1 VIGMDDLTL
10 RYYCIDEG
18 NKVIRD
24 LLEEVR
30 NKLDISYEIV
40 GEPLNELKDREIYD
54 RDFKPGAR
62 LLKKGTAKCIREL
75 RSRSGHYFVSVPRT
89 IAVIRNGLVE
99 WWTLGDD
106 CVTAF
111 LKELLK
117 EGREYL
123 FRLIGD

>member
-1 VIGMDDLTL
+1 MDDLTL
-10 RYYCIDEG
+10 RYYCEGEG

-24 LLEEVR
+24 LLEEVK
-30 NKLDISYEIV
+30 NKLGIPYEIV
-40 GEPLNELKDREIYD
+40 GGPHDELKDREIYE
-54 RDFKPGAR
+54 RDFKPRAR
-62 LLKKGTAKCIREL
+62 LLKKRTGRSIREL
-75 RSRSGHYFVSVPRT
+75 RSRRGHYFVSVPGT
-89 IAVIRNGLVE
+89 IAVVRNRLVE

-106 CVTAF
+106 DIIAF

>member
-10 RYYCIDEG
+10 RYYCKDEG

-24 LLEEVR
+24 LLEEVK

-40 GEPLNELKDREIYD
+40 GGPHNELKDREIYD
-54 RDFKPGAR
+54 RDFKLRAT
-62 LLKKGTAKCIREL
+62 LLKKRTGKSIREL
-75 RSRSGHYFVSVPRT
+75 RSRSGHYFVSVPGT

-106 CVTAF
+106 CITTF

>member
-1 VIGMDDLTL
+1 MIGMDDLTL
-10 RYYCIDEG
+10 RYYCKDEG

-30 NKLDISYEIV
+30 NKLGIPYKIV
-40 GEPLNELKDREIYD
+40 GGPYNELKDREIYE
-54 RDFKPGAR
+54 RDFKPRAR
-62 LLKKGTAKCIREL
+62 LLKKRTGKSIREL
-75 RSRSGHYFVSVPRT
+75 MSRSGHYFVSVSGT
-89 IAVIRNGLVE
+89 IAVIRIGLVE

-106 CVTAF
+106 YIIAF

-123 FRLIGD
+123 FRLIW

>member
-1 VIGMDDLTL
+1 MIGMDDLTL
-10 RYYCIDEG
+10 RYYCKDEG

-30 NKLDISYEIV
+30 NKLDMSYEIV
-40 GEPLNELKDREIYD
+40 GGPHNELKDREIYD
-54 RDFKPGAR
+54 RDFKPRAR
-62 LLKKGTAKCIREL
+62 LLMKRTGKSIREL
-75 RSRSGHYFVSVPRT
+75 RSRSGHYFVSVPGT

-106 CVTAF
+106 YIIAF

-117 EGREYL
+117 EGRENIL
-123 FRLIGD
+123 RLVG